1 MTTHKDEIGATLE
14 RWWGYK
20 EFRTGQREVIESVLA
35 GRDTLVLMPT
45 GGGKSLLYQ
54 VPTLMREGLCIVVT
68 PLVALMKDQV
78 DQLRARGINA
88 VAIHGGL
95 SPRKIDIAL
104 DNCVYGDVKF
114 LYVAPERLSN
124 EVFRVRVSKMKVS
137 LIAVDEAH
145 CISQWGYD
153 FRPSYLR
160 IATLRVLAPEAPVL
174 ALTATATQEVADD
187 IMQLL
192 AFGEPHVVRHGVLR
206 PNLSYVVRNVDDKV
220 EQMCRILTNVDGAAI
235 VYVRLR
241 ERCEKVADE
250 LVRRGFSA
258 SFYHAGLSHTE
269 RDLRQDDWQ
278 SGKMRIMVATN
289 AFGMGI
295 NKNNVRAVIHYDM
308 CDTPEAYYQE
318 AGRAGRDG
326 GRSYA
331 VLLMDSN
338 ERAAALR
345 RLESAFPPIEVVKQF
360 YDKVCSGLMVAYGE
374 GAGLSFA
381 FNEYEFADRHRMNL
395 SAVRNCFKLLA
406 TSGYMMLTDASEH
419 SARIMFRVSREELY
433 NFRQQHRDG
442 DNVLLAILRL
452 YEGVFS
458 EFRPIDIE
466 EIAHHAGCDEGV
478 VKDVLRG
485 LWQRHIVEYRPRLT
499 TPMVCLLCDRV
510 PERDVYIE
518 PQMYR
523 RRKDAARV
531 RLEAMLEYA
540 SLPPEECRTS
550 FFGRYFGAPEA
561 CECGVCD
568 LCIDRKRGAS
578 VPRPLAEDIER
589 TVLQLLDKH
598 GSLPIARL
606 QHLMATAPKN
616 IAAVVE
622 KLIAEEQISCDVG
635 GNLTKNR

>member
-1 MTTHKDEIGATLE
+1 MRYLSIL
-14 RWWGYK
+14 RQYWGYDD
-20 EFRTGQREVIESVLA
+20 FRGIQREVIESIGA
-35 GRDTLVLMPT
+35 GRDTLGLMPT
-45 GGGKSLLYQ
+45 GGGKSITFQ
-54 VPTLMREGLCIVVT
+54 VPALSMEGLCLVVT
-68 PLVALMKDQV
+68 PLISLMKDQV
-78 DQLRARGINA
+78 EALRRRNIRAAYINNNMSHEE
-88 VAIHGGL
+88 VL
-95 SPRKIDIAL
+95 TVL
-104 DNCVYGDVKF
+104 DNSIFGAYKF
-114 LYVAPERLSN
+114 LYVSPERLSSS
-124 EVFRVRVSKMKVS
+124 FFLGKLRRMKVCFVT
-137 LIAVDEAH
+137 VDEAH
-145 CISQWGYD
+145 CICQWGYD
-153 FRPSYLR
+153 FRPSYLGVSVIR
-160 IATLRVLAPEAPVL
+160 EVFPQCAVL
-174 ALTATATQEVADD
+174 ALTATATSAVVDD
-187 IMQLL
+187 IQQKLGFRERNVLKMSFERKNL
-192 AFGEPHVVRHGVLR
+192 A
-206 PNLSYVVRNVDDKV
+206 YVVRRV
-220 EQMCRILTNVDGAAI
+220 ESVQDSLLHVLDSVPGSCIIYARNRRKCFEMAGQL
-235 VYVRLR
+235 
-241 ERCEKVADE
+241 EE
-250 LVRRGFSA
+250 LGYSA
-258 SFYHAGLSHTE
+258 TYYHAGLPVVKRNENQE
-269 RDLRQDDWQ
+269 RWRR
-278 SGKMRIMVATN
+278 GEKRIMVATN

-345 RLESAFPPIEVVKQF
+345 RLESAFPPIDVVKQF
-360 YDKVCSGLMVAYGE
+360 YDKVCSGLKVAYGE